1 MNYRNCCSFF
11 NANMVLA
18 LQPPQGAAD
27 EGLRPQQR
35 RSIFITNP
43 FITNEGLDLLARLL
57 SEDPRNKR
65 TLPPLN
71 PRFWLSPRGCRAGGL
86 VTPAHKLSGSADCA
100 GTTSPSSNEPEDVL
114 ADVAELLA
122 AC

>member
-65 TLPPLN
+65 TLPPL
-71 PRFWLSPRGCRAGGL
+71 PPG
-86 VTPAHKLSGSADCA
+86 SGSAHA
-100 GTTSPSSNEPEDVL
+100 GVARVGWSHRLTSSAGLLTAQEQLLLLPTSQKMFWRTWPS
-114 ADVAELLA
+114 
-122 AC
+122 C